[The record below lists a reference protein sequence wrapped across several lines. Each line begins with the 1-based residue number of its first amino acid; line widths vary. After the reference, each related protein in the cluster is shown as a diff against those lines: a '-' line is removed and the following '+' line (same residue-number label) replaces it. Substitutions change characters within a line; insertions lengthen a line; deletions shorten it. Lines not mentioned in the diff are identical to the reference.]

1 MTTRHTT
8 CTRTEAATQWIAW
21 HFAELLAVAA
31 PLVLG
36 WLVAGWL
43 ALGSFATAAAWG
55 VHELTAHRRA
65 RAALTSGPSPRQI
78 SNDTTDE
85 SASAQVAGGRD
96 ENREG
101 A

>member
-36 WLVAGWL
+36 WLLAGWI
-43 ALGSFATAAAWG
+43 ALGSVATAAAWG
-55 VHELTAHRRA
+55 AHELHTRRT
-65 RAALTSGPSPRQI
+65 RAALTSGPGPRQI
-78 SNDTTDE
+78 SNDNTDE
-85 SASAQVAGGRD
+85 SAPVQVAGGRD

>member
-1 MTTRHTT
+1 MTTRHT

-21 HFAELLAVAA
+21 HFAELLAVVA

-43 ALGSFATAAAWG
+43 ALGSLATAAAWG
-55 VHELTAHRRA
+55 AHELHTRRTRGA
-65 RAALTSGPSPRQI
+65 LPAAATPRQI
-78 SNDTTDE
+78 TTTDNTDE
-85 SASAQVAGGRD
+85 TAPAQVAGGRD